1 MSDDSNL
8 VLVCAARG
16 RDGQLAAQLLTR
28 HGLRAAEVESIE
40 ELIPRIA
47 EVGCAVVTAESL
59 TRQSRAALGKA
70 LAQQPPWSDFPI
82 VLFAPRG
89 ADRAEEAL
97 EAVSLLGNLTILER
111 PVHSGTLVSAVVA
124 ALRGRR
130 RQYEAREAIHRRD
143 QFLAMLGHELRNP
156 LASIMLALE
165 TLPPANGGGSK
176 QLAII
181 ERQAHHLHR
190 LVDDLLDVARVTSG
204 KVRLQKAPVDL
215 HDVVQRCVHSAELAA
230 SARHIK
236 LRTELTRERL
246 CVDGDLVRL
255 EEVFN
260 NLLSNAIKYSPEGA
274 MVELVTRR
282 EGAEC
287 VVIVRDT
294 GIGIRPDMLE
304 RVFELFAQVDATI
317 DRSQGGLGIGLTLVK
332 ALVELHG
339 GTIKAASEGIGHG
352 SEFSVRL
359 PRVAQPE
366 PARDRPAPATSAAP
380 VKIVVVDDNEDG
392 RYLLRCLCELQGH
405 EVIEAAD
412 GLEGVARTVEAS
424 PDIAFVDIGLPGID
438 GYEVAR
444 RVRENANGSSPYL
457 VALSGYGSAE
467 HVTRA
472 MEAGFDEH
480 ISKPIQLDQLLRVVQ
495 TARSRTTP

>member
-1 MSDDSNL
+1 MSDDSDL
-8 VLVCAARG
+8 VLVCAVRG
-16 RDGQLAAQLLTR
+16 RDGELAAQLLNR
-28 HGLRAAEVESIE
+28 HGLRAAEVQSIDAM
-40 ELIPRIA
+40 IPRIA
-47 EVGCAVVTAESL
+47 EVGAAVITAESL
-59 TRQSRAALGKA
+59 TRHTRAALGKA

-165 TLPPANGGGSK
+165 TLPPAHGGGSK

-204 KVRLQKAPVDL
+204 KVRLQTAPVDL
-215 HDVVQRCVHSAELAA
+215 HDVVQRCANSAELAA

-236 LRTELTRERL
+236 LRTDLTRERL

-260 NLLSNAIKYSPEGA
+260 NLLSNALKYSPDGA
-274 MVELVTRR
+274 SVEIVTRR
-282 EGAEC
+282 EGGEC

-317 DRSQGGLGIGLTLVK
+317 DRSQGGLGIGLTLVR
-332 ALVELHG
+332 ALVDLHG
-339 GTIKAASEGIGHG
+339 GSIHAHSDGLGRGSTFTVRFPALEQPMPAA
-352 SEFSVRL
+352 
-359 PRVAQPE
+359 E
-366 PARDRPAPATSAAP
+366 PAGAFAVPRQLR
-380 VKIVVVDDNEDG
+380 VVLVDDNLDVLEMTKELLETLGCTVVTAPDG
-392 RYLLRCLCELQGH
+392 PSGLAQLL
-405 EVIEAAD
+405 AD
-412 GLEGVARTVEAS
+412 S

-438 GYEVAR
+438 GYEIAR
-444 RVRENANGSSPYL
+444 RVRDRSRTSPTL
-457 VALSGYGSAE
+457 VAMTGYGQPE
-467 HVTRA
+467 DRQRA
-472 MEAGFDEH
+472 LAAGFDH
-480 ISKPIQLDQLLRVVQ
+480 HLTKPV
-495 TARSRTTP
+495 TASALKRALALGTLPLS